1 MYNVTNDYKRD
12 IFVAS
17 RLFNIEVKIG
27 NNTFTKNEVTTV
39 KFEGGVQPR
48 DSFELGTVVATTAK
62 IELRTNKPISENE
75 KIEIRIALWV
85 ERKVNDEIIHEW
97 EWVPMG
103 AFFIDEFEEPER
115 GTVLITACDAVI
127 KTEVAFTGKG
137 YTTLLDVAR
146 LITKQTGIS
155 FADTVPSEKVEPLKT
170 DYTVRGVLSLIASMM
185 GGFMTVNR
193 EGQFKVVQ
201 PLSNP
206 VMNINGDNYFTN
218 KPEKTSF
225 AIGKITCI
233 TDTTD
238 DGKRVQLVSGTLSQG
253 TKEIQFE
260 NPWMSQRILDQILNR
275 YSDFVYS
282 GYTLDLQGNPA
293 LESCDT
299 VKLTDISGVVYD
311 LPVLWWTLEFNGG
324 VSETISAKGATELR
338 NSFESKG
345 SGQKELEKV
354 VAQQGVFNEIVTE
367 TLTAHSGL
375 FEDIKAGTGE
385 FDKLY
390 VKYTEFGTMIGEDL
404 TVKELLAGYG
414 KIEIF
419 ESDIA
424 NIKELIGGN
433 LTMDNIHSLILTS
446 DKVTIDK
453 LFVKN
458 EIAANI
464 LVADLAA
471 GTISTN
477 QQKIMSD
484 DGAILIDGP
493 TQQFKDENGKV
504 RLQIGRD
511 AYGHFNFILIGEDAN
526 KGAII
531 DQDGIHTGAVPDG
544 LIVDIM
550 INNNANISGNKI
562 NIPSLVT
569 EINGSKTT
577 IKSSVIAYDDTG
589 QTLNVL
595 FGQLITDTEEL
606 KDTTQSLSTELNLQ
620 SGEIE
625 GLISD
630 STIVNSEG
638 TTIKL
643 KDAYAALK
651 LTVNGLDSTV
661 KEHTSQ
667 FGQYVTT
674 ETYTSGIKQVKDE
687 ITSSVSQTYAKKDD
701 LGDLVTTAELASEI
715 KQTQEAINLSVS
727 QNYTTKDSYKGLEK
741 RVSSAELKL
750 TDKAIT
756 LAVNNGLNAG
766 NAITTTKMVLDN
778 SGLTIKNGGFRIN
791 NNNDVTVL
799 SQDTLGNL
807 IMDGSINMEGYLR
820 ANGAI
825 IQQFLVDP
833 TTGVYQLAIKEG
845 AIRYQRVYGQLQPTT
860 EILSEIAFSKSYGGT
875 GDPMVYFSSKGK
887 DMGLGTWDN
896 DAGRP
901 EIFISSGNVRIQGSF
916 SASNAWI
923 GGYTQ
928 SNDIARFTGRLSQ
941 NYIEVAFHAVGVN
954 PYGISIWE
962 SDARLKNNIEETDI
976 KGIETV
982 KGLQHRQFDWLDGR
996 GHVGIGY
1003 VSQELMEIYP
1013 EMAFKV
1019 GDGEGAL
1026 YQPKES
1032 VILPIVSKA
1041 LQETIYRDD
1050 TQDEE
1055 IRNLK
1060 KQIADLQQRLAD
1072 SEMTKV
1078 A

>member
-1 MYNVTNDYKRD
+1 MYNVTEDFKRD
-12 IFVAS
+12 IFATS
-17 RLFNIEVKIG
+17 RRFDIEVKVG
-27 NNTFTKNEVTTV
+27 DKTFTKNEVTTV
-39 KFEGGVQPR
+39 KFEGGIQPR
-48 DSFELGTVVATTAK
+48 EDFELGSTVSTTVK
-62 IELRTNKPISENE
+62 LELLTHEPITDTDA
-75 KIEIRIALWV
+75 IRIRIALWV
-85 ERKVNDEIIHEW
+85 ERKVNGVIVHEW

-103 AFFIDEFEEPER
+103 CFYIDELEEP
-115 GTVLITACDAVI
+115 GSGVVSIVAYDAMI
-127 KTEVAFTGKG
+127 KTEIAFTGRN
-137 YTTLLDVAR
+137 YATLREVAR
-146 LITKQTGIS
+146 LVTDQTGIA
-155 FADTVPSEKVEPLKT
+155 FADEIPAHRVTVLKT

-185 GGFMTVNR
+185 GGFMTVDR
-193 EGQFKVVQ
+193 EEKFKIVV
-201 PLSNP
+201 P
-206 VMNINGDNYFTN
+206 VMETVAEINGDSYFTN
-218 KPEKTSF
+218 QPEKTGF

-233 TDTTD
+233 IDSTDSGQQNTI
-238 DGKRVQLVSGTLSQG
+238 VSGTLSRG

-260 NPWMSQRILDQILNR
+260 NPWMTQNLLDQILER
-275 YSDFVYS
+275 YSEFVFS
-282 GYTLDLQGNPA
+282 GYALNFQGSPSFDAGDN
-293 LESCDT
+293 LKLIDTES
-299 VKLTDISGVVYD
+299 VEYD
-311 LPVLWWTLEFNGG
+311 LPILWWTLEFNGG
-324 VSETISAKGATELR
+324 ISETISAKGATELK
-338 NSFESKG
+338 NNFESAG

-354 VAQQGVFNEIVTE
+354 VAQQGVFNELVTE
-367 TLTAHSGL
+367 TINAHSGL
-375 FEDIKAGTGE
+375 FDDLKAGTGE

-390 VKYTEFGTMIGEDL
+390 VKYTEFGTMIGENL
-404 TVKELLAGYG
+404 MVKELLAGYG

-446 DKVTIDK
+446 DKVTIDE

-569 EINGSKTT
+569 EINGSKTA

-606 KDTTQSLSTELNLQ
+606 KDTTKSLSTELNLQ

-651 LTVNGLDSTV
+651 LTVDGLDSTV

-701 LGDLVTTAELASEI
+701 LGDLVTTTELASEI

-741 RVSSAELKL
+741 RVSDAEINLQP
-750 TDKAIT
+750 DKIT
-756 LAVNNGLNAG
+756 LAVQNSIKDGATLNTGSVTLTADDFIINSANLKVQNSSGTNVLYGDQAG
-766 NAITTTKMVLDN
+766 NLNLAGTVYAKGSVVSEKAIYQHLKISATEGVYSLAMKGGEVMYINTKGQLRPTVTRLG
-778 SGLTIKNGGFRIN
+778 SVAYSTGFGFNQGDGRTGMLVWSKSCLALHAG
-791 NNNDVTVL
+791 DYG
-799 SQDTLGNL
+799 SQDTNADTPIESGTNRPLLFLTPEGSVFCFGNFNNQSSRKL
-807 IMDGSINMEGYLR
+807 K
-820 ANGAI
+820 ANIKPYTGASEI
-825 IQQFLVDP
+825 IQK
-833 TTGVYQLAIKEG
+833 GVICEYNLKMELEKGIHKKH
-845 AIRYQRVYGQLQPTT
+845 YGLIAEEAPQEVSADAMSVNSYDMASITWQAVK
-860 EILSEIAFSKSYGGT
+860 EIL
-875 GDPMVYFSSKGK
+875 
-887 DMGLGTWDN
+887 
-896 DAGRP
+896 
-901 EIFISSGNVRIQGSF
+901 
-916 SASNAWI
+916 
-923 GGYTQ
+923 
-928 SNDIARFTGRLSQ
+928 
-941 NYIEVAFHAVGVN
+941 
-954 PYGISIWE
+954 
-962 SDARLKNNIEETDI
+962 
-976 KGIETV
+976 
-982 KGLQHRQFDWLDGR
+982 
-996 GHVGIGY
+996 
-1003 VSQELMEIYP
+1003 
-1013 EMAFKV
+1013 
-1019 GDGEGAL
+1019 
-1026 YQPKES
+1026 
-1032 VILPIVSKA
+1032 
-1041 LQETIYRDD
+1041 
-1050 TQDEE
+1050 
-1055 IRNLK
+1055 IRNEGLENRVNHLERLLDRRG
-1060 KQIADLQQRLAD
+1060 IA
-1072 SEMTKV
+1072 
-1078 A
+1078 

>member
-12 IFVAS
+12 IFAAS

-48 DSFELGTVVATTAK
+48 DSFELGTVVSTTAK

-146 LITKQTGIS
+146 LITKQTGIP

-193 EGQFKVVQ
+193 EGKFKVVQ
-201 PLSNP
+201 PLAGP
-206 VMNINGDNYFTN
+206 AMRINGDSYFTN

-225 AIGKITCI
+225 TIGKITCI

-293 LESCDT
+293 LESCDIIE
-299 VKLTDISGVVYD
+299 LTDISGVVYD

-324 VSETISAKGATELR
+324 VSETISAKGATELK
-338 NSFESKG
+338 NSFETKG

-354 VAQQGVFNEIVTE
+354 VAQQGVFNELVTE
-367 TLTAHSGL
+367 TIEAHSGL

-404 TVKELLAGYG
+404 IVKELLAGYG

-630 STIVNSEG
+630 STIVNSDG

-651 LTVNGLDSTV
+651 LTVKGLDSTV

-687 ITSSVSQTYAKKDD
+687 INLSVSQTYAKKDD
-701 LGDLVTTAELASEI
+701 LGNLVTATELASEI
-715 KQTQEAINLSVS
+715 RQTMEDINLSVS

-741 RVSSAELKL
+741 RVSDAEINLQP
-750 TDKAIT
+750 DKIT
-756 LAVNNGLNAG
+756 LAVQQSIQDGATLNTGSVTLTAKDFIIKSANLKVQNSSG
-766 NAITTTKMVLDN
+766 INVLYGD
-778 SGLTIKNGGFRIN
+778 
-791 NNNDVTVL
+791 
-799 SQDTLGNL
+799 QLGNL
-807 IMDGSINMEGYLR
+807 NLAGTVYAKGSVVAEKAIYQHLKISATEGIYSLAMKGGEVMYIN
-820 ANGAI
+820 
-825 IQQFLVDP
+825 
-833 TTGVYQLAIKEG
+833 TK
-845 AIRYQRVYGQLQPTT
+845 GQLQPTVT
-860 EILSEIAFSKSYGGT
+860 RLGSVAYSTGFGFNQGDGRTGMLVWSKSCLAIHAGDYGSQDTDADVPIGSGTKRPLLFLTPEGSVFCFGNFNNQSSRKFKENIRPYTGASEIIEKGVICEYNLKMELEKGIHKKHYGLIAEEAPQEVSADAMSVNSYDMASITWQAVKEILGRNERLENRVNHLERLLDRRGIA
-875 GDPMVYFSSKGK
+875 
-887 DMGLGTWDN
+887 
-896 DAGRP
+896 
-901 EIFISSGNVRIQGSF
+901 
-916 SASNAWI
+916 
-923 GGYTQ
+923 
-928 SNDIARFTGRLSQ
+928 
-941 NYIEVAFHAVGVN
+941 
-954 PYGISIWE
+954 
-962 SDARLKNNIEETDI
+962 
-976 KGIETV
+976 
-982 KGLQHRQFDWLDGR
+982 
-996 GHVGIGY
+996 
-1003 VSQELMEIYP
+1003 
-1013 EMAFKV
+1013 
-1019 GDGEGAL
+1019 
-1026 YQPKES
+1026 
-1032 VILPIVSKA
+1032 
-1041 LQETIYRDD
+1041 
-1050 TQDEE
+1050 
-1055 IRNLK
+1055 
-1060 KQIADLQQRLAD
+1060 
-1072 SEMTKV
+1072 
-1078 A
+1078 

>member
-1 MYNVTNDYKRD
+1 MYNVTDDYKRD
-12 IFVAS
+12 ILAAS

-27 NNTFTKNEVTTV
+27 KNIFTKDEVITV

-48 DSFELGTVVATTAK
+48 DNFELGTVVATTAK
-62 IELRTNKPISENE
+62 IELRTEKPISENE

-103 AFFIDEFEEPER
+103 AFYIDEFEEPER
-115 GTVLITACDAVI
+115 GTMLITACDAII
-127 KTEVAFTGKG
+127 KTEVAFTGTG
-137 YTTLLDVAR
+137 YSTLLDVAR
-146 LITKQTGIS
+146 LITKQTGVS
-155 FADTVPSEKVEPLKT
+155 FADTIPAEKVTPLKAE
-170 DYTVRGVLSLIASMM
+170 YTVRGVLSLIASMM
-185 GGFMTVNR
+185 GGFMTINR
-193 EGQFKVVQ
+193 EGKFKVVQ
-201 PLSNP
+201 PLAGPALS
-206 VMNINGDNYFTN
+206 INGDSYFTN

-233 TDTTD
+233 TDSTD
-238 DGKRVQLVSGTLSQG
+238 DGKKSQIVSGTLSQG

-260 NPWMSQRILDQILNR
+260 NPWINQRILDKILDR
-275 YSDFVYS
+275 YSGFVYS
-282 GYTLDLQGNPA
+282 GYTLKLQGNPA
-293 LESCDT
+293 LEACDI
-299 VKLTDISGVVYD
+299 VELTDISGVVYD

-324 VSETISAKGATELR
+324 LSETISAKGATDLK

-354 VAQQGVFNEIVTE
+354 VAQQGVFNELVTE
-367 TLTAHSGL
+367 TINAHAGL
-375 FEDIKAGTGE
+375 FDDLKAGTGE

-390 VKYTEFGTMIGEDL
+390 VKYTEFGTMIGDDL
-404 TVKELLAGYG
+404 TVKQLLAGYG

-419 ESDIA
+419 ESDIS

-477 QQKIMSD
+477 RQKIMSD
-484 DGAILIDGP
+484 DGAILIEGP

-550 INNNANISGNKI
+550 INDNANISGNKI

-595 FGQLITDTEEL
+595 FGQLITDTDEL

-630 STIVNSEG
+630 STITNDEG
-638 TTIKL
+638 TTTKL
-643 KDAYAALK
+643 KDAYASLK
-651 LTVNGLDSTV
+651 LTVKGLDSTV

-674 ETYTSGIKQVKDE
+674 ETYTSGIKQMKDE
-687 ITSSVSQTYAKKDD
+687 INLSVSQTYAKKDD
-701 LGDLVTTAELASEI
+701 LGNLVTATELASEI
-715 KQTQEAINLSVS
+715 KQTKEAINLSVS
-727 QNYTTKDSYKGLEK
+727 QNYTTKESYKGLEK
-741 RVSSAELKL
+741 RISDAEINLQP
-750 TDKAIT
+750 DKIT
-756 LAVNNGLNAG
+756 LAVQNSIENGATLNTGSVTLTADDFIIKSANLKVQNSSG
-766 NAITTTKMVLDN
+766 TNVLYGDQ
-778 SGLTIKNGGFRIN
+778 
-791 NNNDVTVL
+791 V
-799 SQDTLGNL
+799 GNL
-807 IMDGSINMEGYLR
+807 NLAGTVYAKGSVVSEKAIYQHLKISATEGVYSLAMKGGEVMYINTKGQLRPTVTRLGSVAYSTGFGFNQGDGRTGMLVWSKSCLAIHAGDYGSHDTDADTPIESGTKRPLLFLTPEGSVFCFGNFNNQSSRQLK
-820 ANGAI
+820 ANIKPYTGASEI
-825 IQQFLVDP
+825 IQK
-833 TTGVYQLAIKEG
+833 GVICEYNLKMELEKGIHKKH
-845 AIRYQRVYGQLQPTT
+845 YGLIAEEAPQEVSADGVSVNSYDMASITWQAVK
-860 EILSEIAFSKSYGGT
+860 EIL
-875 GDPMVYFSSKGK
+875 
-887 DMGLGTWDN
+887 
-896 DAGRP
+896 GRN
-901 EIFISSGNVRIQGSF
+901 E
-916 SASNAWI
+916 
-923 GGYTQ
+923 
-928 SNDIARFTGRLSQ
+928 RLE
-941 NYIEVAFHAVGVN
+941 NRVN
-954 PYGISIWE
+954 HLERLLDRRGI
-962 SDARLKNNIEETDI
+962 T
-976 KGIETV
+976 
-982 KGLQHRQFDWLDGR
+982 
-996 GHVGIGY
+996 
-1003 VSQELMEIYP
+1003 
-1013 EMAFKV
+1013 
-1019 GDGEGAL
+1019 
-1026 YQPKES
+1026 
-1032 VILPIVSKA
+1032 
-1041 LQETIYRDD
+1041 
-1050 TQDEE
+1050 
-1055 IRNLK
+1055 
-1060 KQIADLQQRLAD
+1060 
-1072 SEMTKV
+1072 
-1078 A
+1078 